1 VRGGKSHA
9 FVVELLGLLAG
20 DQGQPHDRVFV
31 DPHQAAGLADAAALL
46 QMLEYREGFVLG
58 ELAVVQGRTLALGEA
73 FLAGAASEDTAF
85 LVGAIAE
92 AHPKIVQAATAIV
105 GTLRILAAEGFEVV
119 HRGSSRSQA
128 REKVDKHLELA

>member
-1 VRGGKSHA
+1 VDVLS
-9 FVVELLGLLAG
+9 LLAG
-20 DQGQPHDRVFV
+20 DQGQPHYRVLV
-31 DPHQAAGLADAAALL
+31 DPHQAAGLADAATLL
-46 QMLEYREGFVLG
+46 QMLEYGEGFIVG

-73 FLAGAASEDTAF
+73 FLAGAAGEDTAF

-92 AHPKIVQAATAIV
+92 AHPKIVQTAAAVV

-128 REKVDKHLELA
+128 REKVAKQLKVA

>member
-9 FVVELLGLLAG
+9 LVVELLGLLAG
-20 DQGQPHDRVFV
+20 DQSQPDYRVFV
-31 DPHQAAGLADAAALL
+31 DTHQAAGLADAAAFL
-46 QMLEYREGFVLG
+46 QMLEDREGFVLG
-58 ELAVVQGRTLALGEA
+58 ELAVVQGRTLTFGEA
-73 FLAGAASEDTAF
+73 FLAGAAGEDTAF

-92 AHPKIVQAATAIV
+92 ANPKIVQAAAAVV

-128 REKVDKHLELA
+128 REKVDKQLDLA